1 MILVSNSWRIYLIG
15 LAVSLAIFGVVYFT
29 VIKPSSDTANQAV
42 KTTLQQSQQALNQAQ
57 KQVGQATS
65 QAGAGAGAG
74 STSGSGGASSA
85 GTSGQVQQT
94 VNKVQK
100 LTACI
105 AAAGTDVT
113 KIQACRS
120 QFGQ

>member
-1 MILVSNSWRIYLIG
+1 MILVSNSWRIYLVG
-15 LAVSLAIFGVVYFT
+15 LAVSLAIFGVIYFT

-42 KTTLQQSQQALNQAQ
+42 KTTLQQTQQAVNQAT
-57 KQVGQATS
+57 KQAGQATG
-65 QAGAGAGAG
+65 QAGAGAGQAG
-74 STSGSGGASSA
+74 

-105 AAAGTDVT
+105 ASAGTDVT
-113 KIQACRS
+113 KIQACRA
-120 QFGQ
+120 QFGG

>member
-1 MILVSNSWRIYLIG
+1 MILVSNSWRMYAIG
-15 LAVSLAIFGVVYFT
+15 LAVSLAIFGIVYFT

-65 QAGAGAGAG
+65 QAGAGQAG
-74 STSGSGGASSA
+74 
-85 GTSGQVQQT
+85 GTSGTAQQT
-94 VNKVQK
+94 LTKVQK
-100 LTACI
+100 LTACV
-105 AAAGTDVT
+105 ASAGTDVT

>member
-1 MILVSNSWRIYLIG
+1 MILVSNSWRIYLVG

-65 QAGAGAGAG
+65 QAGAGAG
-74 STSGSGGASSA
+74 STSGSGASGA